1 MRPNLIELHAPG
13 RDHHPRLAQRIK
25 QLASKALSAE
35 LVMEALDVAVLPR
48 AARIDVEGFDT
59 RFSQP
64 RLKGLSYEF
73 GTVITAYVAGGT
85 MELDEFPH
93 HLQHLAR
100 TNVAGHMQGV
110 NLTGVFIYHAQH
122 AVRTSLDRGVMNE
135 VPGPDMAAVG
145 RFLWKPPGGYA
156 STALFLFGRRH
167 LQTLLATHLTHS
179 LTADSQPAVAHQP
192 THLVRTELSMF
203 NAQFHNGLVDFLL
216 SNAGKPRAVSQCGS
230 VKAKMAGCLTLA
242 AAFFSYSVPCQ
253 LTAVRRA

>member
-1 MRPNLIELHAPG
+1 MRSDLIELHAPG

-35 LVMEALDVAVLPR
+35 LVMEALDIAVLPR
-48 AARIDVEGFDT
+48 ATRIDVEGFDT

-64 RLKGLSYEF
+64 RLKGLSNEF
-73 GTVITAYVAGGT
+73 GTVITANVAGGT
-85 MELDEFPH
+85 MELDKFPH

-122 AVRTSLDRGVMNE
+122 SVRTSLDRGVMNE
-135 VPGPDMAAVG
+135 VPGPDMAAVN
-145 RFLWKPPGGYA
+145 RFLWKTPGGYA

-203 NAQFHNGLVDFLL
+203 NAQLHDGLVDFLL
-216 SNAGKPRAVSQCGS
+216 SDAGKLWTVSQCGS

-242 AAFFSYSVPCQ
+242 AAFFSYSVPRQ